1 MCTLVVWVN
10 HNSKE
15 RLTKPQLHAVS
26 GRIAK
31 MTSNVNTTGY
41 SRPKD
46 DAAYARGAAGANAL
60 ELGAFFKSLFSRR
73 HAVTNEAKRA

>member
-1 MCTLVVWVN
+1 
-10 HNSKE
+10 
-15 RLTKPQLHAVS
+15 
-26 GRIAK
+26 